1 MIFGSRFI
9 NNTVVCSE
17 KKEVD
22 LDILN
27 LLAAGEIHGLCVC
40 SYKNEKKHHHFIY
53 ETENMPNLT
62 MPLSFEKVMLLLSE
76 VSKLL
81 KNVKSYDLVLD
92 NIKIGGDYIFEN
104 EGIFKFIYIPIKHK
118 AVVIYR
124 DFILKLTAL
133 LNSKDERVTTFVRQL
148 KKIKDNDT
156 VLAFLEK
163 FVYSYGVSN
172 ETGEAVTSLLSSDAF
187 LAISEADTS
196 LLSKSS
202 EKVAV
207 RVTVP
212 HDEETTILSKEA
224 EEVENGEV
232 SYTMNSQDFTEVYY
246 DASSE
251 YETTVLTSQPVVNLF
266 TRADGNK
273 TSLILTGC
281 ISGEEIHIDVTP
293 FAIGKE
299 SANVDYVLNNQSVSR
314 CHATIFYE
322 CGEYYIVDNNST
334 NGTLVEGI
342 RLQPNEKCKIENGY
356 IISLGNESLQ
366 AHIERE

>member
-1 MIFGSRFI
+1 MMFGSRFI

-17 KKEVD
+17 KKDVD
-22 LDILN
+22 LDTLN
-27 LLAAGEIHGLCVC
+27 LLAAGEIYGLCIC
-40 SYKNEKKHHHFIY
+40 SYINEKKHHHFIY
-53 ETENMPNLT
+53 DTENMPSLT
-62 MPLSFEKVMLLLSE
+62 EPLSFEKVMLLLSE

-81 KNVKSYDLVLD
+81 KNVKSYNLVLD
-92 NIKIGGDYIFEN
+92 NIKIGSDYIFEN
-104 EGIFKFIYIPIKHK
+104 DGDFKFIYIPIKHK
-118 AVVIYR
+118 AVVTYR
-124 DFILKLTAL
+124 DFILKLTAF
-133 LNSKDERVTTFVRQL
+133 LNSKDERVTAFVKQL
-148 KKIKDNDT
+148 KKIKDNDA

-163 FVYSYGVSN
+163 FVYSYGVSG
-172 ETGEAVTSLLSSDAF
+172 ETGEAVTSLLSSDGF
-187 LAISEADTS
+187 FAISEADTS
-196 LLSKSS
+196 LLLESG

-207 RVTVP
+207 SMTVP
-212 HDEETTILSKEA
+212 YGEETTILSKES
-224 EEVENGEV
+224 EEVESGEV
-232 SYTMNSQDFTEVYY
+232 SYTLNSQDFTEVYH

-251 YETTVLTSQPVVNLF
+251 YETTVLTSQPAAIPV

-281 ISGEEIHIDVTP
+281 ISGKEIHIDVTP

-299 SANVDYVLNNQSVSR
+299 SANVDYVLDNQSVSR